1 MTHTPRATPP
11 PADHDATPPVV
22 IQLEGV
28 HHRFGRHR
36 VLQGID
42 LTLRQGECV
51 ALYGANGSG
60 KSTLLALLATLLT
73 VRQGQYRLDG
83 LDVTQHGNEARD
95 KLLFVGHQTHLY
107 GHLTPVENLLFFRD
121 LRGLDL
127 PESRL
132 RQAIDTVGLAKAAD
146 KPVQWFSA
154 GMRKRLALARMLLAH
169 PRLLLLDEPY
179 SALDI
184 QGVHWLNAILTDYL
198 RAGGALVMASHD
210 PERVAALPHRPHH
223 LARGVLSPMPLPQP
237 PLPEPTPC

>member
-1 MTHTPRATPP
+1 MTHSSTDSFPAPPSDPGSTPL
-11 PADHDATPPVV
+11 V

-42 LTLRQGECV
+42 LNVRQGECV
-51 ALYGANGSG
+51 ALYGTNGCG

-73 VRQGQYRLDG
+73 VRQGRYLLDG
-83 LDVTQHGNEARD
+83 LDVTRYGNEARD

-121 LRGLDL
+121 LRGLNL

-132 RQAIDTVGLAKAAD
+132 RQAIETVGLAKAAD

-179 SALDI
+179 SALDT
-184 QGVHWLNAILTDYL
+184 QGVQWLNAILTDYL
-198 RAGGALVMASHD
+198 RHGGALVMASHD
-210 PERVAALPHRPHH
+210 PERVAALPHRPHQ
-223 LARGVLSPMPLPQP
+223 LARGVLTPIHASAPEPLP
-237 PLPEPTPC
+237 C